1 MSMPGNKKKARQM
14 WKSGRASVYEDGGSI
29 PQSDW
34 ERMCRGLPWLFAAAG
49 TLWLIW
55 EAVA

>member
-1 MSMPGNKKKARQM
+1 MLEKWKARPAV
-14 WKSGRASVYEDGGSI
+14 KSKRASVSKDERII

-34 ERMCRGLPWLFAAAG
+34 ERMRRGLPWLFVLAG
-49 TLWLIW
+49 ALWLIW

>member
-1 MSMPGNKKKARQM
+1 MPGKKKKARQM

-34 ERMCRGLPWLFAAAG
+34 ERMCRGLPWLFAFAG
-49 TLWLIW
+49 SLWLIW